1 MCISGSLN
9 FLSLYR
15 LSDTF
20 LECYIIYFAFFFC
33 LLFFAFF
40 FCLLFFAFYF
50 FVYYFF
56 AYCSLLIVFL
66 FLSFALSVFFFW
78 KTLIFHFPVFGLCTP
93 KQSYSIK
100 HRYTSQYEHGD
111 FGFLKAIICL

>member
-33 LLFFAFF
+33 LLFFAF
-40 FCLLFFAFYF
+40 
-50 FVYYFF
+50 YFF